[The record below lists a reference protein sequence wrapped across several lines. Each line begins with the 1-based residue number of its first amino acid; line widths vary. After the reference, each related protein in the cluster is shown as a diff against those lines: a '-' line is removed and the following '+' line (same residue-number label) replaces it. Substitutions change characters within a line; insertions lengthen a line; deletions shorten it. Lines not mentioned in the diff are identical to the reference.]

1 MNIQFRMYV
10 DCEYAYSWCTK

>member
-10 DCEYAYSWCTK
+10 DCEYAYNWCTK